1 MRARQPS
8 PLVLVIED
16 EWLIRSDIVEAFSG
30 DGWLVVEAG
39 SGEEALGLLDGRR
52 LDALFTDIQ
61 LKGALTG
68 WDVADMLRE
77 RWPVLAVIYTSGN
90 ADNRTRRVDGSRFF
104 DKPYDSADV
113 VRATNEIVA
122 P

>member
-1 MRARQPS
+1 MCARHPL
-8 PLVLVIED
+8 PLVLVIDD

-39 SGEEALGLLDGRR
+39 SGEEALRLLDDRR

-68 WDVADMLRE
+68 WDVADALRE
-77 RWPVLAVIYTSGN
+77 RWPDLAVIYTSGN
-90 ADNRTRRVDGSRFF
+90 AADRTRRVDGSRFF
-104 DKPYDSADV
+104 DKPYNSAEV
-113 VRATNEIVA
+113 VRETNELAA